1 MKFFDRYRLSLHNI
15 NNNRSRSIL
24 TTIIVYVISLL
35 LTAIIAIGISFS
47 SNLTEIMKAYY
58 SNSNTAVYTAYNN
71 YSNEN
76 ILGSDKYDDVFDVVM
91 EHEDAITHTMHR
103 TSVQGDITFQDHR
116 FPITKQI
123 ELLEGRLP
131 TASDENTNK
140 VLVSANYANLYYL
153 NNNIVLKPGSKFE
166 YSVYYYD
173 YDHGCNYV
181 VELEV
186 IGIFML
192 SDSKDNILESNTEV
206 IADLQYIL
214 STNDDIHVEQLYY
227 YYDVS
232 KIEFSISELRNRMI
246 SFEKDLKNVVG
257 ERENTFYVFGDAAS
271 ELQSMQLFS
280 IIVIALAFIFT
291 LVLILLSI
299 GSLANTIMISV
310 DKNKKFIGLLKALGL
325 NEKDLKSVIKMES
338 ITTICLGVILAFLT
352 LVLASPILG
361 GLNELLIDAM
371 FSSYIHETG
380 YQITFAIP
388 IYVPVIIMIF
398 FIAFTLIFARGSM
411 AKIAKTDPM
420 AVISEVA

>member
-173 YDHGCNYV
+173 YDHGGNYV

-232 KIEFSISELRNRMI
+232 KIEFSINELRNRMI

>member
-47 SNLTEIMKAYY
+47 SNLNEIMKAYY
-58 SNSNTAVYTAYNN
+58 SNCNTAVYTAYNN
-71 YSNEN
+71 YSNEDL
-76 ILGSDKYDDVFDVVM
+76 LGSDKYDDVFDVVM
-91 EHEDAITHTMHR
+91 EHEDAITYTTHQ
-103 TSVQGDITFQDHR
+103 TSIQGDIIFQDHR

-140 VLVSANYANLYYL
+140 VLVSADYANLYYL

-166 YSVYYYD
+166 YSVYYYN
-173 YDHGCNYV
+173 YDNGGNYV
-181 VELEV
+181 VEFEV

-192 SDSKDNILESNTEV
+192 SDSNDNMLESNTEV

-214 STNDDIHVEQLYY
+214 STNDDIYVKQLHY

-232 KIEFSISELRNRMI
+232 KIEFSINELRNRMI

-271 ELQSMQLFS
+271 ELQSMQLMS
-280 IIVIALAFIFT
+280 IIVIAIAFIFT

-380 YQITFAIP
+380 YQITFTIP

-398 FIAFTLIFARGSM
+398 FITFTLIFARGSM